1 MLHNIWVQC
10 ENDESCVIRVDQII
24 SEKSVYFPEI
34 IYLELEI
41 KFVIESEFDSAN
53 RVKS

>member
-24 SEKSVYFPEI
+24 SE
-34 IYLELEI
+34 LEI

-53 RVKS
+53 RIKS